1 MPLPRVLRIFGRYQ
15 HYGGEE
21 AVARR
26 IHAELAEVMDADW
39 FESSTDELLGKSFG
53 SRLTAAF
60 AAIHNGPVYRR
71 LKEAQC
77 RNGYVAWE
85 IHNVFPA
92 LSPSVYAAA
101 FDLGI
106 PVIHFLHNYRLACVN
121 GQFLNHGLP
130 CTRCI
135 SGNFIPAVQT
145 VCWRDSRIA
154 CAVMGLTLT
163 RVRWLKVFE
172 RVAAWVALSE
182 AQKQLH
188 LQIGLPENR
197 LHVIPHFLN
206 VEREQP
212 PPIPEDGY
220 ALFLGRL
227 SPEKGVQQLLRAWK
241 NIHSPSAHLVIA
253 GTGPDELRLRALA
266 RDLKLDSVE
275 FRGFVDRS
283 QHGDLWAKS
292 KFLVV
297 PSIWHEP
304 FPLVVLEAM
313 AQGRPLVVSNFGSL
327 SQTVGEAGL
336 VADPFKSKEL
346 AAACETFL
354 SDRDLADQKGRLA
367 VGRLKQHFHRRLWME
382 RIKQVYQCCRVDL
395 LVS

>member
-26 IHAELAEVMDADW
+26 IQTELADVMDADW
-39 FESSTDELLGKSFG
+39 FESSTDEFLGKSFT
-53 SRLTAAF
+53 SRLTAVF
-60 AAIHNGPVYRR
+60 AAVHNAPVFRQ
-71 LKEAQC
+71 LKKAQE
-77 RNGYVAWE
+77 RNGYVVWE

-101 FDLGI
+101 FELGVPI
-106 PVIHFLHNYRLACVN
+106 IHFLHNYRLACVN
-121 GQFLNHGLP
+121 GQFLNHGIP

-135 SGNFIPAVQT
+135 SGNFLPAVQT

-163 RVRWLKVFE
+163 RVRQLKVFE
-172 RVAAWVALSE
+172 RVAAWVTLSE

-188 LQIGLPENR
+188 LKMGLPEQR

-206 VEREQP
+206 VEPEQP
-212 PPIPEDGY
+212 PPICEDGY

-227 SPEKGVQQLLRAWK
+227 SPEKGVQQLLRAWQ
-241 NIHSPSAHLVIA
+241 NVRSSNARLVIA
-253 GTGPDELRLRALA
+253 GTGPDEPRLRALA
-266 RDLKLDSVE
+266 RDLNLTNVE

-283 QHGDLWAKS
+283 RHGDLWAKS
-292 KFLVV
+292 KFLIV

-327 SQTVGEAGL
+327 SETVGEAGL

-346 AAACETFL
+346 ATACDKFL
-354 SDRDLADQKGRLA
+354 SGRDLADQKGKLA
-367 VGRLKQHFHRRLWME
+367 VGRLKQHFHRRIWME
-382 RIKQVYQCCRVDL
+382 RIKQVYQCCGVNL
-395 LVS
+395 PLS